1 MSVIFLLIPLSVLF
15 AAAFLA
21 AFFWAVRSGQFEDTC
36 TPSMRILSD
45 DASVVPGAQ
54 IRGTHRQGAG
64 SRTTGDEEDEPR
76 AAAAAETGAKGATR
90 MR

>member
-1 MSVIFLLIPLSVLF
+1 MSVIFVMLPVAMALAGV
-15 AAAFLA
+15 ALA

-45 DASVVPGAQ
+45 DAPVAAGAQ
-54 IRGTHRQGAG
+54 IRGTQRQGAG
-64 SRTTGDEEDEPR
+64 SRMTGGEEDEPR
-76 AAAAAETGAKGATR
+76 AAAAAVTDATGATR

>member
-45 DASVVPGAQ
+45 DASVVVGAQ
-54 IRGTHRQGAG
+54 IRGTQRQGAG
-64 SRTTGDEEDEPR
+64 SRRTGDEDDGPR
-76 AAAAAETGAKGATR
+76 AAAAADPDETGATR
-90 MR
+90 KR